1 MLYRE
6 HSYREEGFNLSMK
19 VTLNI
24 NLIELSQ
31 PEPCFVAN
39 VDMETLDDIMPK
51 MRYKK
56 TEASAAL
63 IKTFL
68 CCFPESGLPTVTV

>member
-39 VDMETLDDIMPK
+39 VDMET
-51 MRYKK
+51 
-56 TEASAAL
+56 
-63 IKTFL
+63 
-68 CCFPESGLPTVTV
+68 